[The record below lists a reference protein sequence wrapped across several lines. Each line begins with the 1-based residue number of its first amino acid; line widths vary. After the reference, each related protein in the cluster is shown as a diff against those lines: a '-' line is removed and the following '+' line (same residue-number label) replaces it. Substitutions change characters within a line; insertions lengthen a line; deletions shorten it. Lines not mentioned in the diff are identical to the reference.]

1 MSLPPTELDEI
12 RRAVH
17 DEMANIQDMTRQCG
31 SYRFICETGGITF
44 LSHRPVGRILREI
57 PR

>member
-17 DEMANIQDMTRQCG
+17 NEMANIQDMAKQCG

-57 PR
+57 P